1 MAKIGTAFK
10 QKYPWHSQ
18 LAAASPLVI
27 QITGEKQF
35 RPKEAPTFFFK
46 VQGDPEGEY
55 GMKPAGQGDNLY
67 AYYAAMVKA
76 PKGEWLSMTASG
88 REKEETD
95 GAGKIIQKGNQCTI
109 TFNPVEGGV
118 AEQTTAATSAPEPSG
133 GTETPPWAKEET
145 SAAPE
150 APQAAPAPQPR
161 NGPVPT
167 HNYPYPTMM
176 DAYVEALR
184 ASYTILSM
192 DGLPLGPDDTE
203 SLRAIAATL
212 MISQKEIHRAIG
224 LWIPIR

>member
-18 LAAASPLVI
+18 IAAASPLVV
-27 QITGEKQF
+27 QITGETQF

-55 GMKPAGQGDNLY
+55 GMKPAGQGETLRT
-67 AYYAAMVKA
+67 YYASMVKA
-76 PKGEWLSMTASG
+76 PQNRWLRMTAAG

-95 GAGKIIQKGNQCTI
+95 ANGKIIQKGNVCTI
-109 TFNPVEGGV
+109 TFEPIEV
-118 AEQTTAATSAPEPSG
+118 ADAIPD
-133 GTETPPWAKEET
+133 
-145 SAAPE
+145 
-150 APQAAPAPQPR
+150 APQDAAQGEVSMPWMEEATEDAQEAPAPQQS
-161 NGPVPT
+161 NGPVPVHT
-167 HNYPYPTMM
+167 YPYKTMM
-176 DAYVEALR
+176 EAYTEALR

-212 MISQKEIHRAIG
+212 MIGQKEIHRAIG